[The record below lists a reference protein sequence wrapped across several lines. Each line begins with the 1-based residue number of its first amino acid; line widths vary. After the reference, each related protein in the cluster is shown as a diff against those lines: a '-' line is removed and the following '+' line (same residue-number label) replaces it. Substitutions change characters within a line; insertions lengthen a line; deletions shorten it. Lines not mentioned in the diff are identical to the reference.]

1 MLFLSS
7 INNISDN
14 SKQVLNFQ
22 TFKPSNFQTMFAT
35 DRIQEQYDSSI
46 KSFKGKIMSGA
57 KERATKRYFKDA
69 AARARRK
76 QGKTSFDT
84 FRRDDQPDA
93 EDLRLED
100 IHFANFLGV
109 KDTVGVPYNQNYINE
124 PVNICEC
131 DMLRPE
137 PETETTSQVG
147 SEESDNDSLID
158 VGQIEKETN
167 SVWNMNWDYDIE
179 SITLTGYNT
188 FKRGH
193 GDDVDE
199 QYAKRMRSEFDA
211 LSRMEEGLLTNEMQ
225 QEENNFAEMVA
236 YMKQQLALV
245 QQIMEDELYSC
256 DCCR

>member
-1 MLFLSS
+1 M
-7 INNISDN
+7 IAI
-14 SKQVLNFQ
+14 
-22 TFKPSNFQTMFAT
+22 
-35 DRIQEQYDSSI
+35 DRIQEQYDSSL
-46 KSFKGKIMSGA
+46 KSFKGKIMSGD

-84 FRRDDQPDA
+84 FRRDEQPDE
-93 EDLRLED
+93 EDLWLED

-131 DMLRPE
+131 DILCPE
-137 PETETTSQVG
+137 PEAKI
-147 SEESDNDSLID
+147 SEDSDNDSLID
-158 VGQIEKETN
+158 VRQIEKEPN
-167 SVWNMNWDYDIE
+167 SVWNMNWDYDVE
-179 SITLTGYNT
+179 TRTLTGYST

-193 GDDVDE
+193 DDDADE

-236 YMKQQLALV
+236 YMKQQVALA
-245 QQIMEDELYSC
+245 QQIMENELTPC